1 MTDPI
6 DPRDFGALEAKVEE
20 LEKKVDAMSH
30 KLDDILITL
39 NEAKG
44 GWRML
49 MGVAGAAA
57 AGASALQWAF
67 NHVTMR

>member
-1 MTDPI
+1 MTDSI
-6 DPRDFGALEAKVEE
+6 DARDFGAMEAKVEE
-20 LEKKVDAMSH
+20 LERKVDAMSH
-30 KLDDILITL
+30 KLDEILVTL
-39 NEAKG
+39 NEATG

-67 NHVTMR
+67 NHINVK

>member
-1 MTDPI
+1 MNEI

-20 LEKKVDAMSH
+20 LEKKVDEMGQ
-30 KLDDILITL
+30 KLDQILLTL

-57 AGASALQWAF
+57 AGATALQWAAQ
-67 NHVTMR
+67 HLSMK